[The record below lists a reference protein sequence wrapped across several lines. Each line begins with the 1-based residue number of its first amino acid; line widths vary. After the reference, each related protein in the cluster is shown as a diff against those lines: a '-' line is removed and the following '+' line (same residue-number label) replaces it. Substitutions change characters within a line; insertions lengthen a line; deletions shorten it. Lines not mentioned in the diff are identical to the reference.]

1 MATKKMA
8 KFDMPSL
15 AQKKFDES
23 VERAGQ
29 TVEAAQRAIEGHPIP
44 QKAVVVSDD
53 PAYRAAA
60 CSYLRERGDYE
71 IVAVD
76 PSEDLNAI
84 LNGSMNVVFLISYD
98 QRHLEALGKNLSK
111 KIIAVA
117 PKDEALLGRLRDMR
131 AVVVT
136 SPLSPE
142 MLQIAF

>member
-1 MATKKMA
+1 MTTKKMA
-8 KFDMPSL
+8 KFDVPSL
-15 AQKKFDES
+15 AQKRFDES

-29 TVEAAQRAIEGHPIP
+29 TVEAAQRVIEGHPIP
-44 QKAVVVSDD
+44 QKAVVVCDD
-53 PAYRAAA
+53 AAYRAEA
-60 CSYLRERGDYE
+60 CSHLRDRGDYE

-84 LNGSMNVVFLISYD
+84 LAGSMNVVFLISYGEK
-98 QRHLEALGKNLSK
+98 HLDALGKNLSK

-142 MLQIAF
+142 MLKIAF